1 MRSRVAT
8 LETRDAADKTSMRRL
23 GSLLP
28 GNVFLHAILVA
39 VLALAGLVTASSIRA
54 NEGRSEA
61 QRPRSES
68 RRPPPGRQ
76 DVIDLT
82 KVSVTPTRDRAE
94 RPAERVSEDE
104 MASLERQIKA
114 RTSEDAAAPDDGV
127 SPGAPT
133 DDQIRAELRQLR
145 RAKSEIPAGPIRGGS
160 GDFIR
165 PTNGSLTSPFGQRWG
180 RLHAGIDL
188 ADPTGT
194 PIRAAAAGQ
203 VILMGPT
210 GGYGNYTCI
219 NHGKSISTCYAHQ
232 SRFGTKRGAMV
243 EQGEVIG
250 YVGNTGNS
258 FGAHVHFEVRVNG
271 RPVDPMDYV

>member
-1 MRSRVAT
+1 
-8 LETRDAADKTSMRRL
+8 MRRL

-28 GNVFLHAILVA
+28 GNLFVHAALVA
-39 VLALAGLVTASSIRA
+39 VLALAGLVTSSSIRA
-54 NEGRSEA
+54 NEGPSEV
-61 QRPRSES
+61 QRPRSERQRQPS
-68 RRPPPGRQ
+68 ARQ
-76 DVIDLT
+76 DVVDLT
-82 KVSVTPTRDRAE
+82 KVRVTPATNRAE
-94 RPAERVSEDE
+94 RPAENVSDDDL
-104 MASLERQIKA
+104 ASLERTIKA

-133 DDQIRAELRQLR
+133 DDEIRAELRQLR
-145 RAKSEIPAGPIRGGS
+145 RAKSEIPAGPIGGGS

-165 PTNGSLTSPFGQRWG
+165 PTNGQFTSPFGQRWG

-188 ADPTGT
+188 ADPTGS

-250 YVGNTGNS
+250 YVGNTGHS
-258 FGAHVHFEVRVNG
+258 FGAHLHFEVRVNG
-271 RPVDPMDYV
+271 RPVDPMDYL